1 MKKITALIPARGG
14 SQGVP
19 RKNIKLLKGHP
30 LIAYSI
36 VAAKMC
42 PAIKSVVV
50 STDDD
55 EISSI
60 AMSYGAEI
68 LMRPDEIAQD
78 SSTDW
83 QVINH
88 FFNKY
93 DEDSVAY
100 LRPTTPLRNPEL
112 LIQGVQFY
120 YDNEALMSGMRSM
133 HELPESPYKVFKI
146 NEKGYCEGFFNEY
159 KGIKDYTNIPRQ
171 HFPKAYQPNGYLDI
185 AKRSTVE
192 AGESAFATKI
202 LPFLSEFVTE
212 VDAQYEFDLL
222 GHQLSLES
230 NILFN
235 YLEGRDCV
243 GN

>member
-14 SQGVP
+14 SKGVP

-36 VAAKMC
+36 AAAKLC
-42 PAIKSVVV
+42 PAIERIVV
-50 STDDD
+50 STDNE
-55 EISSI
+55 EIASI

-68 LMRPDEIAQD
+68 LMRPDEFAQD

-88 FFNKY
+88 FFTNY
-93 DEDSVAY
+93 DEDAVAY
-100 LRPTTPLRNPEL
+100 LRPTTPLRVPEYMAAGVL
-112 LIQGVQFY
+112 LY
-120 YDNEALMSGMRSM
+120 YENEDQMSGLRSM
-133 HELPESPYKVFKI
+133 HELPESPYKVFRI
-146 NEKGYCEGFFNEY
+146 NEEGYCEGFFDEY
-159 KGIKDYTNIPRQ
+159 KGIKDYTNLPRQ
-171 HFPKAYQPNGYLDI
+171 KFPKAYQPNGYLDI

-192 AGESAFATKI
+192 AGNSAFATKI
-202 LPFLSEFVTE
+202 IPYVSEYVTE

-222 GHQLSLES
+222 GHQLNIQS
-230 NILFN
+230 NRLFN
-235 YLEGRDCV
+235 HLEGWDVV